1 MAINPDEIFK
11 GLSQDPHLASYELL
25 SRIVRTVLDRGD
37 ESAYV
42 EACGLLEAFYETQ
55 KWKVPAPINVSGFGF
70 GLVSVPGKGESVQS
84 AIEKSRAEHKLQYEA
99 FAAQIMNH
107 YQTVVKKQA
116 KDSLESAI
124 AEAPGYA
131 VLDGEEKKEI
141 HRHLA
146 KIRSII
152 EGSSLDDRKKNSL
165 FERLSDLAREVDR
178 NGTRTD
184 RFFAFAGELSFYIG
198 QFAENA
204 KPAIEQ
210 AKSILKII
218 WRARERHDGTKLPRP
233 DDELLLPEPKTE

>member
-1 MAINPDEIFK
+1 MAINADEIFK
-11 GLSQDPHLASYELL
+11 DLSQDPHMASYELL
-25 SRIVRTVLDRGD
+25 SRIRATVLTNG
-37 ESAYV
+37 EGSAYV
-42 EACGLLEAFYETQ
+42 EACGLLEAFYEAQ
-55 KWKVPAPINVSGFGF
+55 NWKVPSPLSLSGFGF
-70 GLVSVPGKGESVQS
+70 GLVAVPGKAESVEG

-99 FAAQIMNH
+99 FAAQIMNN
-107 YQTVVKKQA
+107 YQAVVKKKA
-116 KDSLESAI
+116 KASMDGAI

-131 VLDGEEKKEI
+131 VLEGEEKKEI
-141 HRHLA
+141 HRHLS

-152 EGSSLDDRKKNSL
+152 ESSSLDDRKKNSL

-184 RFFAFAGELSFYIG
+184 RFFAFAGELGFYIG
-198 QFAENA
+198 QLAENA

-233 DDELLLPEPKTE
+233 DDALLLPEPETD